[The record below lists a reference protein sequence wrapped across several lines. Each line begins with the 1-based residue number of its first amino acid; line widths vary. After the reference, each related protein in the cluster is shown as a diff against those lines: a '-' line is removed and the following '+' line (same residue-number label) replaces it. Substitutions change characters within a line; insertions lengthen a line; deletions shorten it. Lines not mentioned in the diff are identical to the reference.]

1 MIPVAIQQTVVQ
13 HGVTGT
19 WWDEII
25 ELGLPL
31 VLFVGMFIWS
41 NRKEKR
47 AKARPKDAKASTGKT
62 R

>member
-1 MIPVAIQQTVVQ
+1 MNPIAIQETVVQ

-31 VLFVGMFIWS
+31 VLFVGMYIWS
-41 NRKEKR
+41 NRKR
-47 AKARPKDAKASTGKT
+47 
-62 R
+62 